1 MRVIDQMKRLV
12 IAVRPNHTCNR
23 REHFFPVYAPVIA
36 GSGNNR
42 GCHVIAI
49 RVPIDPLTAAD
60 YLAALSPGQLHIG
73 HVFIKLALADNRT
86 NLGTLYQCIVDYHR
100 SRTSGQFL
108 DKLIVNCAMHNQ
120 A

>member
-1 MRVIDQMKRLV
+1 MRFIDQMQRLV
-12 IAVRPNHTCNR
+12 IAVRLNHTGNR
-23 REHFFPVYAPVIA
+23 REHFLPVYTPVIA

-42 GCHVIAI
+42 RCHEIAI
-49 RVPIDPLTAAD
+49 RIPIDPLTAAD

-73 HVFIKLALADNRT
+73 HVFIKLAMADNRT
-86 NLGTLYQCIVDYHR
+86 NLGTLDKRIVDYHC

-108 DKLIVNCAMHNQ
+108 DKLIVNRAMHNQ